1 MKRRHVLPLSLLG
14 ALALATLVVGCR
26 KRQAAPPAEAAGAAA
41 AAPVEAPTAATPS
54 ATAATGTRSTVPG
67 AVDLTPVQQA
77 IDRFWKERKHTPYT
91 LHDLV
96 RAGYLKALPTPPPG
110 KQIQYDNERAT
121 VSLVDR

>member
-1 MKRRHVLPLSLLG
+1 MKRRSLPLALG
-14 ALALATLVVGCR
+14 CALALATLVVGGCR
-26 KRQAAPPAEAAGAAA
+26 KRQAAPPAEAAGAVA
-41 AAPVEAPTAATPS
+41 AAPVEAPTAAALS
-54 ATAATGTRSTVPG
+54 AAASPRSNVPG

-91 LHDLV
+91 LQDLV

-110 KQIQYDNERAT
+110 KQLLYDNERAT